1 MFARSWTE
9 AFARRGTRTLAR
21 STRQPHVWIDTAAT
35 AGVYRV
41 LLGKR
46 GPEVGT
52 VRDPAAVEEAEVSLA
67 PAGFTASPTFLLHL
81 HERLGVNV
89 YSDFPFMAEAQAQP
103 GCFMPIFDFRAP
115 PPYGRI
121 PEVDNVFGY
130 VLVGNDGVM
139 VPGLYEPNAMYRVVN
154 SDGVIMLSDHMQEKI
169 L

>member
-1 MFARSWTE
+1 MFARSWTG
-9 AFARRGTRTLAR
+9 ALGHRGLRGLAR
-21 STRQPHVWIDTAAT
+21 SALQPHVWIDTAAT

-52 VRDPAAVEEAEVSLA
+52 VLDHAATEEAEASLA
-67 PAGFTASPTFLLHL
+67 PAGFTANPDFLPHL
-81 HERLGVNV
+81 HARLEANV
-89 YSDFPFMAEAQAQP
+89 YADFPFMAEAQAQP